1 MDKEISVGSTIE
13 GTISYI
19 NIFAAFVEIVDCDYH
34 VLLLNCEAVTRDGQ
48 LPIRMNNTVDLGETR
63 QFRVIK
69 VDDERKRIHL
79 SMNGIIKIDEVEKP
93 Q

>member
-1 MDKEISVGSTIE
+1 MDKEILVGSIIE
-13 GTISYI
+13 GVVGHV
-19 NIFAAFVEIVDCDYH
+19 NIFAAFVEVVDCDYH

-48 LPIRMNNTVDLGETR
+48 LPIRMKNTVEQGETR

-79 SMNGIIKIDEVEKP
+79 SMNGIIRIDEVEEP
-93 Q
+93 